1 MIDAFVKIK
10 PAGGRGDVVI
20 GENSYLNSGCVIY
33 SGHGVQVGRDVLIA
47 ANCTLAATNHAFDDP
62 DRPIRLQGFQPSR
75 GGIVIEDDVWIG
87 ANCVVLDGA
96 HLGRGC
102 VVAAGSVVRGVLAP
116 GMVYAGQP
124 LRAIRPRGGG
134 LHDAVYPVRGEWIYR
149 AGTWRRAQLPWPQ
162 GILPTPR
169 QRGPAFGWLW
179 NACLVH
185 WPDR

>member
-1 MIDAFVKIK
+1 MTLEIDPSARISPLADIEPSTRGTLIRIAAGAMIDAFVKIK
-10 PAGGRGDVVI
+10 PAGGTGDVVI

-33 SGHGVQVGRDVLIA
+33 SGHGVQIGRDVLIA

-124 LRAIRPRGGG
+124 LRAIRPRGG
-134 LHDAVYPVRGEWIYR
+134 V
-149 AGTWRRAQLPWPQ
+149 
-162 GILPTPR
+162 
-169 QRGPAFGWLW
+169 PA
-179 NACLVH
+179 
-185 WPDR
+185 